1 MRITYKKQFDKDFK
15 KLPLKIKE
23 QFYERLN
30 LFLQNKF
37 DKILNNHLVDKAFP
51 NCRSINVS
59 GDYRAIFQER
69 GDTAIFITI
78 GSHSELY

>member
-1 MRITYKKQFDKDFK
+1 MRIAYKKQFDKVFK

-37 DKILNNHLVDKAFP
+37 DKTLNNHLVDKTFP

-59 GDYRAIFQER
+59 GDYRAIFVDQ
-69 GDTAIFITI
+69 GDVAIFISI
-78 GSHSELY
+78 GTHSDFY